1 MYMCFSTDSF
11 KPIFQQRKLSPKYE
25 ILNYDT
31 NKQTKTPWTSMVII
45 RVCLLKTNNDF
56 SSLLAIVCFSFLLL
70 FSWIA

>member
-31 NKQTKTPWTSMVII
+31 NKQTNKNPM
-45 RVCLLKTNNDF
+45 NFNGHH
-56 SSLLAIVCFSFLLL
+56 
-70 FSWIA
+70 